1 MTRLVDIGIRIE
13 LVSMYPHFH
22 NISISLY
29 ERRGDDDSFEF
40 QIHSYAGR
48 AGVDQCL
55 HHVTAAMVTLGG
67 MIPVGGDS
75 NGGTCVRFLCGNQHR
90 KACRR
95 IFLEACKIAL
105 GTELKSRP
113 MSIFDKKT
121 ERNINVDSLGQG
133 AYRINA
139 DGEEDGRARRIT
151 AIAGGFVKLAEMDY
165 VDDSDHA
172 VVFGCNND
180 HNSLIGL
187 LLKRAL
193 NVRAAMRE
201 QDDSAGRGML
211 SAPSA
216 QQK

>member
-22 NISISLY
+22 DISISLY
-29 ERRGDDDSFEF
+29 ERQGDGDSFEF
-40 QIHSYAGR
+40 QVHSYAGR

-55 HHVTAAMVTLGG
+55 RHVTAAMITLGG
-67 MIPVGGDS
+67 MIPVVGD
-75 NGGTCVRFLCGNQHR
+75 GTCVRFSCGKQHR
-90 KACRR
+90 KACKR
-95 IFLEACKIAL
+95 IFLEACKIEL

-113 MSIFDKKT
+113 MFIFDKKT
-121 ERNINVDSLGQG
+121 ERNINVDGLGQG

-165 VDDSDHA
+165 VEDSDQT
-172 VVFGCNND
+172 VVFDCNND

-187 LLKRAL
+187 LLNRAL

-216 QQK
+216 QQQ